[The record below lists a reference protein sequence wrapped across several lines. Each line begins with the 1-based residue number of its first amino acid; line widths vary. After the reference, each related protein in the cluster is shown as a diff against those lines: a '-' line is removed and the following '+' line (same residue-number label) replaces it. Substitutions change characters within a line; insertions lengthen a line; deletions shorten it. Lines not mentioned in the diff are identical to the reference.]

1 MRASRALRAEACR
14 LGPHHNWGLPGW
26 QSRKVHS
33 PSPAHKGWKPL
44 TRLNSKEKKNI
55 TKPTTTRRT
64 RTTRT
69 TTSSRVVWRCAVIKQ
84 SKHQTGM
91 LLLAVPP
98 CRGRSWMCLC
108 VCVCV
113 CSNGGVCVHTSGY
126 QRAAF
131 PLCHCLCLS
140 FSSTL
145 CCCVK
150 NSICIQSR
158 ALTTTATTNTIKIK
172 VFFFL

>member
-14 LGPHHNWGLPGW
+14 LGPHHQVGGCQAGRAAKCIHPV
-26 QSRKVHS
+26 Q
-33 PSPAHKGWKPL
+33 L
-44 TRLNSKEKKNI
+44 TRVENLWLGWTPKKKKHNK
-55 TKPTTTRRT
+55 TNNNKQNK
-64 RTTRT
+64 RTTT

-98 CRGRSWMCLC
+98 CRGRRWMCLC

-140 FSSTL
+140 SSSTL